1 MQEQFCGVRIPDGSK
16 SNGKSLY
23 ITLARKQHN
32 IRQSAQVVL
41 GKVNF
46 SENFSVKLNNGIV
59 ELQGKA
65 GCKDINLELTLP
77 FLDYIYHRKNGGISS
92 VLQSSYVDR
101 LEKFKADILDRCRLS
116 NDDGIVLLKQN
127 KHYELC
133 QSRLRMEGGKL
144 EVSND

>member
-1 MQEQFCGVRIPDGSK
+1 M
-16 SNGKSLY
+16 
-23 ITLARKQHN
+23 
-32 IRQSAQVVL
+32 

-46 SENFSVKLNNGIV
+46 SENFSVKLNSGIV
-59 ELQGKA
+59 ELQGKSV
-65 GCKDINLELTLP
+65 CKDINLELTLP

-133 QSRLRMEGGKL
+133 QSRLHLEGGKL